1 MVIKEEERTSQPAQE
16 QATQKTNGDQ
26 GDPNDKP
33 APNLGRSVRIVGPWK
48 SVDAAETPHE
58 KNKRGELGKPL
69 FNWYFNRTADD
80 PLARTA
86 FPQSSADKRNTLQS
100 VVGGAPKGG
109 INPEKIDVTDPVA
122 LTNHIKRVARYFGAN
137 VVGIAAVH
145 PSMLYSGSR
154 YPDDGTMSPDSGGG
168 PKRSSAAEAAEKY
181 PHAICLSTAWDYQMI
196 QAHRH
201 HIGDHAYHF
210 SQARLQLIY
219 ANVAAYIRELGY
231 EVAQNRAQPMPT
243 ALAAGIGEM
252 GRHGML
258 ISEKFGSRIHLGDP
272 ILTNLPLIADGPI
285 DIGVTDFC
293 KVCRKCATTCPTN
306 SITMEDKVVHNG
318 VEKYK
323 INWETCYRLR
333 AYVMD
338 FWEICLTCVTV
349 CPYTKPNTWWRTMA
363 IVALKK
369 TPLRL
374 RSLTVRALKF
384 LDDMVWGTVP
394 KKRVKWMNYDSGIVP
409 VKKQRN
415 GATGAETNGH
425 GEAPDPK
432 GKVGYYYPMKENT
445 RRFEILKERAER
457 NK

>member
-1 MVIKEEERTSQPAQE
+1 MVIKEEERTNQPDQE
-16 QATQKTNGDQ
+16 QATQNTNGDQ
-26 GDPNDKP
+26 GDPNGKP

-100 VVGGAPKGG
+100 VVGGAPKGAV
-109 INPEKIDVTDPVA
+109 NPEKIDVTDPVA

-145 PSMLYSGSR
+145 PSMLYSGNR
-154 YPDDGTMSPDSGGG
+154 YPDDGTMSRDGGG

-181 PHAICLSTAWDYQMI
+181 PYAICLSTAWDYQMI

-338 FWEICLTCVTV
+338 FWEVCLTCVTV

-415 GATGAETNGH
+415 GAKGAETNGH
-425 GEAPDPK
+425 GEAPDPN

-457 NK
+457 TK